1 MKEKEE
7 EFILSRDLEKIS
19 TEHNASAVAGGAYAD
34 AEKVFYASAR
44 IVNPSA

>member
-1 MKEKEE
+1 MKEKEG

-19 TEHNASAVAGGAYAD
+19 TEHNASAVEAYAD
-34 AEKVFYASAR
+34 AEKVFYVSAR